1 MRLLQVGPLDASSSS
16 PAGLRLAGHAPRLWW
31 RGTAGPDDERCVAVV
46 GTRSPSPAGFARAR
60 SLARELAG
68 AGVTVVSGLAR
79 GIDTAA
85 HEACLDA
92 GGRSIAVLGCGIG
105 QIYPPENAGLADR
118 IAAHG
123 AVVSQLPPEAPVSPA
138 ALRRRNALI
147 AALAAATV
155 VVEAGPTS
163 GARITARC
171 ALDLG
176 RHLFLSDLAAA
187 EPWAG
192 ALLARPG
199 GRRLAPDAGLEAL
212 LAQLAGGPPTAPVQ
226 LALAVSA
233 GS

>member
-1 MRLLQVGPLDASSSS
+1 MRLLEIGPLDPDY
-16 PAGLRLAGHAPRLWW
+16 PAGLRPMGHAPRLWW
-31 RGTAGPDDERCVAVV
+31 WGTAGAADRCVALV
-46 GTRSPSPAGFARAR
+46 GTRSPTPAGLARAR

-92 GGRSIAVLGCGIG
+92 GGRTVAVLGCGAA

-123 AVVSQLPPEAPVSPA
+123 AVVSQLAPDAPVSPA
-138 ALRRRNALI
+138 ALRRRNRII
-147 AALAAATV
+147 AALAATTV

-163 GARITARC
+163 GSRIAARC
-171 ALDLG
+171 ALGLG
-176 RHLFLSDLAAA
+176 RHLFLCDLAVR
-187 EPWAG
+187 EPWAE

-199 GRRLAPDAGLEAL
+199 VCRLAPDAGVGPL
-212 LAQLAGGPPTAPVQ
+212 LARLAEAPPTAPIQ
-226 LALAVSA
+226 LALAMSS
-233 GS
+233 GR

>member
-1 MRLLQVGPLDASSSS
+1 MRLFEIGPLDPDY
-16 PAGLRLAGHAPRLWW
+16 PAGLRPMGHAPRLWW
-31 RGTAGPDDERCVAVV
+31 WGTAGAADERCVALV
-46 GTRSPSPAGFARAR
+46 GTRSPTPAGLARAR

-92 GGRSIAVLGCGIG
+92 GGRTVAVLGCGAA

-123 AVVSQLPPEAPVSPA
+123 AVLSQLPPDAPVSPA
-138 ALRRRNALI
+138 ALRRRNRII
-147 AALAAATV
+147 AALAATTV

-163 GARITARC
+163 GSRIAARC
-171 ALDLG
+171 ALGLG
-176 RHLFLSDLAAA
+176 RHLFLCDLAVR
-187 EPWAG
+187 EPWAE

-199 GRRLAPDAGLEAL
+199 VCRLAPDAGVGPL
-212 LAQLAGGPPTAPVQ
+212 LARLAEAPPTAPIQ
-226 LALAVSA
+226 LALAMSA
-233 GS
+233 GR

>member
-1 MRLLQVGPLDASSSS
+1 MRLLQVGPLDPGY
-16 PAGLRLAGHAPRLWW
+16 PAGLHLAGRAPLLWW
-31 RGTAGPDDERCVAVV
+31 RGTLGPDGERCVAVV
-46 GTRSPSPAGFARAR
+46 GTRSPSPAGLARAR

-92 GGRSIAVLGCGIG
+92 GGRSIAVLGSGIG
-105 QIYPPENAGLADR
+105 EVYPPENAGLADR

-123 AVVSQLPPEAPVSPA
+123 AVLSQLPPDAQVSPG
-138 ALRRRNALI
+138 ALRRRNAVI

-176 RHLFLSDLAAA
+176 RHLLLSDLVAGA
-187 EPWAG
+187 PWAR
-192 ALLARPG
+192 ALLTRAG
-199 GRRLAPDAGLEAL
+199 VCRLAPDAGVEPL
-212 LAQLAGGPPTAPVQ
+212 LARLVGGPPTAPVQ
-226 LALAVSA
+226 LALAVGA
-233 GS
+233 GW

>member
-1 MRLLQVGPLDASSSS
+1 MRLLEIGPLDPDY
-16 PAGLRLAGHAPRLWW
+16 PAGLRPMGHAPRLWW
-31 RGTAGPDDERCVAVV
+31 WGTAGAADERCVALV
-46 GTRSPSPAGFARAR
+46 GTRSPTPAGLARAR

-92 GGRSIAVLGCGIG
+92 GGRTVAVLGCGAA

-123 AVVSQLPPEAPVSPA
+123 AVLSQLPPDAPVSPA
-138 ALRRRNALI
+138 ALRRRNRII
-147 AALAAATV
+147 AALAATTV

-163 GARITARC
+163 GSRIAARC
-171 ALDLG
+171 ALGLG
-176 RHLFLSDLAAA
+176 RHLFLCDLAVR
-187 EPWAG
+187 EPWAE

-199 GRRLAPDAGLEAL
+199 VCRLAPDAGVGPL
-212 LAQLAGGPPTAPVQ
+212 LARLAEAPPTAPIQ
-226 LALAVSA
+226 LALAMSA
-233 GS
+233 GR